1 MSSWKKSRC
10 QSGYMN
16 SQSRKALVNG
26 AVEMNELDRALYWSG
41 KEDIAFIYCQT
52 NPEKKV
58 WINDWPN
65 LDFTKFDFA
74 DKTYAERWNFK
85 KYNINGIAIV
95 LGQTIHKQYYVFAL
109 DFDGWD
115 AVEKWFGS

>member
-1 MSSWKKSRC
+1 MTP
-10 QSGYMN
+10 
-16 SQSRKALVNG
+16 L
-26 AVEMNELDRALYWSG
+26 EDALYWPE

-52 NPEKKV
+52 YREKKV
-58 WINDWPN
+58 CINDWPN
-65 LDFTKFDFA
+65 VDVTNFDFA
-74 DKTYAERWNFK
+74 HKTYAERWNFK